1 MANVAIITS
10 HIRISSYLGSLSIT
24 IIAMMDNL
32 VNCGMEIQMAGE
44 KRETLVDPM
53 YKRIDKMGRV
63 YVDRDLAEQEVLIV
77 VVKPVPQDKINY
89 IKVGRGT

>member
-1 MANVAIITS
+1 MAGYISII
-10 HIRISSYLGSLSIT
+10 SYLWSLNIT
-24 IIAMMDNL
+24 TIAMMDNL
-32 VNCGMEIQMAGE
+32 VNCDMELEMSGE
-44 KRETLVDPM
+44 KRETLIDPM

-63 YVDRDLAEQEVLIV
+63 YIDRDLAEQEVLIV

>member
-1 MANVAIITS
+1 MN
-10 HIRISSYLGSLSIT
+10 
-24 IIAMMDNL
+24 NL
-32 VNCGMEIQMAGE
+32 VNYNMEIQMAGE

>member
-1 MANVAIITS
+1 MVIMTSYTRIYRHLWSLDITM
-10 HIRISSYLGSLSIT
+10 
-24 IIAMMDNL
+24 IAMMDNL
-32 VNCGMEIQMAGE
+32 VNCDMEIQMAGE

-63 YVDRDLAEQEVLIV
+63 YVDRNLAEQEVLIV

>member
-1 MANVAIITS
+1 MTIMAGYISII
-10 HIRISSYLGSLSIT
+10 SYLWSLNIT
-24 IIAMMDNL
+24 TIAMMDNL
-32 VNCGMEIQMAGE
+32 VNCDMELEMSGE
-44 KRETLVDPM
+44 KRETLIDPM

-63 YVDRDLAEQEVLIV
+63 YIDRDLAEQEVLIV

>member
-1 MANVAIITS
+1 MT
-10 HIRISSYLGSLSIT
+10 T
-24 IIAMMDNL
+24 MMNNL
-32 VNCGMEIQMAGE
+32 VNYNMEIQMAGE

>member
-1 MANVAIITS
+1 M
-10 HIRISSYLGSLSIT
+10 
-24 IIAMMDNL
+24 IAMMDDL
-32 VNCGMEIQMAGE
+32 VNCDMEIQMAGE

-63 YVDRDLAEQEVLIV
+63 YVDRNLAEQEVLIV

>member
-1 MANVAIITS
+1 MAIITS
-10 HIRISSYLGSLSIT
+10 YIRISKHLWSLGIT
-24 IIAMMDNL
+24 TIAIMDNL
-32 VNCGMEIQMAGE
+32 VNCDMEIEMAGE

>member
-1 MANVAIITS
+1 MVIITS
-10 HIRISSYLGSLSIT
+10 YTRMYRHLWSLGIT
-24 IIAMMDNL
+24 TIAIMDNL
-32 VNCGMEIQMAGE
+32 VNCDMEIQMAGE

-63 YVDRDLAEQEVLIV
+63 YVDRNLAEQEVLIV

>member
-1 MANVAIITS
+1 M
-10 HIRISSYLGSLSIT
+10 
-24 IIAMMDNL
+24 IAMMDNL
-32 VNCGMEIQMAGE
+32 VNCDMEIQMAGE

-63 YVDRDLAEQEVLIV
+63 YVDRNLAEQEVLIV
-77 VVKPVPQDKINY
+77 VVKPVPEDKINY

>member
-1 MANVAIITS
+1 MVNMAIIVIHVS
-10 HIRISSYLGSLSIT
+10 ISIHLGQIDIT
-24 IIAMMDNL
+24 ITRTMDNP
-32 VNCGMEIQMAGE
+32 VNCDMEIQLAGE

-77 VVKPVPQDKINY
+77 VIKPVPQDKINY

>member
-1 MANVAIITS
+1 M
-10 HIRISSYLGSLSIT
+10 
-24 IIAMMDNL
+24 
-32 VNCGMEIQMAGE
+32 NCDMEIQLAGE

-77 VVKPVPQDKINY
+77 VIKPVPQDKINY